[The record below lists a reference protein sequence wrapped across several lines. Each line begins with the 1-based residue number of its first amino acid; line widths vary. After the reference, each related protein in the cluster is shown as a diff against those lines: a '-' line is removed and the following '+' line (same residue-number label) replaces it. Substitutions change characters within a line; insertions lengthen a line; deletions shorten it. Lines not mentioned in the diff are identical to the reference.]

1 MCLGSRFR
9 AMLGLASWTIP
20 VIREI
25 LTRWDQ
31 QDLRGETLISDHS
44 DHTLGHTQ
52 MATEEKAS

>member
-1 MCLGSRFR
+1 M
-9 AMLGLASWTIP
+9 
-20 VIREI
+20 IREI

>member
-1 MCLGSRFR
+1 
-9 AMLGLASWTIP
+9 MLGLASRTIP

-52 MATEEKAS
+52 MATEEEAS